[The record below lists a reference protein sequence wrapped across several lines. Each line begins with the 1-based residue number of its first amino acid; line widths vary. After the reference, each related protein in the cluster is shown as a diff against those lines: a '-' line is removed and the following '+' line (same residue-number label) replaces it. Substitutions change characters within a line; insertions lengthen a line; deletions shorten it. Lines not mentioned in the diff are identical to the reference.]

1 LLLKSPYVVIPS
13 LGTNINITKRF
24 KFNINAGGAWAIK
37 ENALNYT
44 VTCGARLLV
53 GQ

>member
-1 LLLKSPYVVIPS
+1 MWFYQVSVLILVLQI
-13 LGTNINITKRF
+13 F

-44 VTCGARLLV
+44 VTCGTRLLV